1 MTLFDLGHTIKS
13 SKVISVNNQ
22 VFDTASLESL
32 AGIEHGSY
40 VLQGY
45 PILGGFDTCANC
57 FTVPEEWW
65 LYDIV
70 YKDCSYKTSNGVVEK
85 RTATGKIKVY
95 IHVPDA
101 EPILKIF
108 ENVQVLNNFLL
119 PEDELREYG
128 CITDTMNTL
137 LWVDGVPVPVYTRFE
152 KVLGL
157 EVTIDLS
164 HLENE
169 ALTSLKVKFNV
180 QDKRKE
186 SSVFDSIQN
195 KKQKTAEIPTVWRD
209 NCFGLDKTE
218 NSNFRVSFT
227 REGFDYY
234 NESRGAFTDCIC
246 NDERDSLTD
255 SFVDFSAPEPNAFV
269 PLLS

>member
-13 SKVISVNNQ
+13 SKVINVNNQ
-22 VFDTASLESL
+22 VFDTASLESV

-45 PILGGFDTCANC
+45 PILGGVDTCANC

-137 LWVDGVPVPVYTRFE
+137 LWVDGVPVPVNRFE
-152 KVLGL
+152 KVL
-157 EVTIDLS
+157 IDFLRS
-164 HLENE
+164 
-169 ALTSLKVKFNV
+169 
-180 QDKRKE
+180 
-186 SSVFDSIQN
+186 
-195 KKQKTAEIPTVWRD
+195 
-209 NCFGLDKTE
+209 
-218 NSNFRVSFT
+218 
-227 REGFDYY
+227 Y
-234 NESRGAFTDCIC
+234 
-246 NDERDSLTD
+246 
-255 SFVDFSAPEPNAFV
+255 
-269 PLLS
+269 